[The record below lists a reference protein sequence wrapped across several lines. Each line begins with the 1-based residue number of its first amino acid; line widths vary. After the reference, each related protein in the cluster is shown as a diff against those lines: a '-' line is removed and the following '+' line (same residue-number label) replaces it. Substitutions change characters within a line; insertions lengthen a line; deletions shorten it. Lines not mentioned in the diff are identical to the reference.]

1 MRKLKT
7 NLINY
12 CISHEY
18 INFLDSLD
26 LNIVGSGAFKKNI
39 QNIGSMTLTE
49 KIYQKRINIMEH

>member
-26 LNIVGSGAFKKNI
+26 LNIVVSGAFKKKYPKHCLNDA
-39 QNIGSMTLTE
+39 
-49 KIYQKRINIMEH
+49 Y